1 MENSLAAAEIESFL
15 TRLAE
20 QHAKPATLYLLGG
33 GGLCLL
39 GSSRRTYDIDYT
51 FDRSS
56 EQAQELLST
65 IEALADEMGLEL
77 EEVPLE
83 EFIPLPKNAHTRHQ
97 WIGQFGSLS
106 IYVYDPYSIAVS
118 KLSRG
123 LKSDLQDVIFLL
135 QEKIIELNELA
146 KHIKAAFP
154 EAWKFDIDP
163 ADLRLY
169 FNEMLRMYAVLLPS
183 SNKEPTDKNSP
194 NRDGG

>member
-1 MENSLAAAEIESFL
+1 MGNSLAAAEIEFFL
-15 TRLAE
+15 RRLAE
-20 QHAKPATLYLLGG
+20 QYGKPATLYLLGG

-39 GSSRRTYDIDYT
+39 GSPRRTYDIDYT
-51 FDRSS
+51 LDESS
-56 EQAQELLST
+56 DKAQELLTT

-83 EFIPLPKNAHTRHQ
+83 EFIPLPEDAHTRHQ
-97 WIGQFGSLS
+97 WIGKFGSLN

-135 QEKIIELNELA
+135 REKMINLNELA

-169 FNEMLRMYAVLLPS
+169 FNEMLRMYAASLPP
-183 SNKEPTDKNSP
+183 SNEAPKSE
-194 NRDGG
+194 